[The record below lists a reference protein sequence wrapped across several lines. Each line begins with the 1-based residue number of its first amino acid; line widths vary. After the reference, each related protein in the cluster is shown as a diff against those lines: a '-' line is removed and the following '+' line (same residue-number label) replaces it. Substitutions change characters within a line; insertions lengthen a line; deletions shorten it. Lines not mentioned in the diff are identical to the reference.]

1 MADPDLAQAAQ
12 QWVNDGFVW
21 IGFGTVSGLMAKAIM
36 PGRDPGGAIVTL
48 CLGIGGAVVGCGIL
62 AFAAPEYRVSPLTP
76 VGFVVATSGAFV
88 LLFFYRLLAGRVIRE
103 EGEGYGPGVR
113 RPYYQARRRP
123 TTRARYYDD
132 DLPYR

>member
-12 QWVNDGFVW
+12 QWVNDAFVW

-48 CLGIGGAVVGCGIL
+48 ALGIGGAVVGCGIL
-62 AFAAPEYRVSPLTP
+62 AFLAPEYKVSPLSP
-76 VGFVVATSGAFV
+76 VGFVVATAGAFV

-103 EGEGYGPGVR
+103 DGEGYFGTGVR
-113 RPYYQARRRP
+113 RPYYTRRR
-123 TTRARYYDD
+123 TTRARYYDEP
-132 DLPYR
+132 PYR